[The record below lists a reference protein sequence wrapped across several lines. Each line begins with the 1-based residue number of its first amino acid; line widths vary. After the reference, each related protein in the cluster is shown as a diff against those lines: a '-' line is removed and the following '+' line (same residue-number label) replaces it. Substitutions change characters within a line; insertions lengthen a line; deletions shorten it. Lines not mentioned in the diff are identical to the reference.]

1 MRSIACEL
9 LVTAIAVAA
18 AGFAVTGEQASS
30 RGWSLDGVSV
40 AARSFETTVT
50 PVNGSRCLVELRN
63 FCVSERGIHV
73 FGPLESETAPAEH
86 TAKSIRVACA
96 ALFAVWVCAVAAT
109 ERCAGGGLVGAA
121 RAALRVGCA
130 ALCSAALA
138 LLLSGWF
145 AGEGGGGARMTRRH
159 LRAPKKLT
167 VPYCQEMSEKDP
179 GFRLVAEDGAPY
191 PEGLVASDSA
201 PAYIYPSTPFWAT
214 PFHLWLSTVAAFDT
228 TRAHGLLN
236 SPVYVQWYL
245 LGRQKWRWMPDQEPR
260 LRTTGSK
267 EGGRGSGSG
276 GYSMAPLLH
285 CLGSGAVGLPELGR
299 KRVCYKRGFAGS
311 RMWGDGLPLATTNN
325 SFGAHF
331 EKELV
336 RGWMERVAGC
346 VGWNMRAAMAAAC
359 TAPGVDVVLLQRRSG
374 RKVLGEEVL
383 LAAMQEREGWEAR
396 AVYPEALT
404 FVEQLALFAR
414 TDVMVSAYGSGL
426 TWLPFL
432 RRGTVVL
439 AIIPQLGAGGD
450 KYLPGLHGPNEPVNL
465 NTAFGTWAQ
474 HLNYYTVTSGPVP
487 QQKFPAPPKGRRAR
501 RSANWKY
508 QDVSVTEPDLAE
520 FLDAATQHLS
530 HAKQCVSW

>member
-1 MRSIACEL
+1 MRSVACEL

-18 AGFAVTGEQASS
+18 AGFAVTGEQATS
-30 RGWSLDGVSV
+30 RGWSLEVST
-40 AARSFETTVT
+40 AARSFETTVV

-73 FGPLESETAPAEH
+73 FGPLEPETAPAAAAEH
-86 TAKSIRVACA
+86 TAKYIRIACT
-96 ALFAVWVCAVAAT
+96 ALFVVWVCGVAAT
-109 ERCAGGGLVGAA
+109 ERCSGAGLVGAA

-130 ALCSAALA
+130 ALCSGALA
-138 LLLSGWF
+138 LLLSGWL
-145 AGEGGGGARMTRRH
+145 AGEGGAGGARVKRRH
-159 LRAPKKLT
+159 LRAPKNVQNL
-167 VPYCQEMSEKDP
+167 PYCQEMSEKDP
-179 GFRLVAEDGAPY
+179 VFRLVAEDGAAY

-201 PAYIYPSTPFWAT
+201 PAYIYPSTPFWMT

-245 LGRQKWRWMPDQEPR
+245 LGKRKWRWMPDQAPR
-260 LRTTGSK
+260 LRTGSN
-267 EGGRGSGSG
+267 EGGGGSG

-331 EKELV
+331 KKELV

-359 TAPGVDVVLLQRRSG
+359 MAPGVDVVLLQRRSG
-374 RKVLGEEVL
+374 RQVIGEKML
-383 LAAMQEREGWEAR
+383 LSALQEREGWQAR
-396 AVYPEALT
+396 AVYPESLT

-465 NTAFGTWAQ
+465 NSAFGTWAQ
-474 HLNYYTVTSGPVP
+474 HLHYYTVTSGPVP
-487 QQKFPAPPKGRRAR
+487 EQKFPAPPPGRRAR
-501 RSANWKY
+501 RY
-508 QDVSVTEPDLAE
+508 VSTPL
-520 FLDAATQHLS
+520 FPPTPHLNTDPPTGS
-530 HAKQCVSW
+530 TRM